1 MYSAYDALIFD
12 MDGTLIDSMPLH
24 DIAWRKTLDFIGLPV
39 IPQLM
44 RQLVGVPTAGTLQA
58 IARHSGLT
66 ISARQIADA
75 SGYKDQLVEN
85 LVNQGLPVTPVTDIA
100 RRWYGIKP
108 LAVGTGAHTEE
119 ALRMLEMA
127 GIAELFSVVIGAD
140 QVAQPKPAPD
150 TFIRAAEQLGV
161 DPQRCV
167 VFEDGDPGLD
177 AARAG
182 GMTAVDVRQGFGF
195 INHYFID

>member
-161 DPQRCV
+161 DPRRCV

>member
-24 DIAWRKTLDFIGLPV
+24 DIAWRKTLDYIGLPV

-161 DPQRCV
+161 DPRRCV